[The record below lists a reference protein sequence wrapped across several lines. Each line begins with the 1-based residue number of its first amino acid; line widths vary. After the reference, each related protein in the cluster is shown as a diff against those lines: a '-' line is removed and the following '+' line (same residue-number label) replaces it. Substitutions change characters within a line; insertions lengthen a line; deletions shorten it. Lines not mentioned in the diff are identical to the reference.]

1 MLWRVMTQ
9 GITDIHTHVIFGV
22 DDGAGTLED
31 SIAILKAEKEDD
43 VTRIIA
49 SSHYRRNMFEAKLTD
64 YLRNFEMV
72 KQEAEKLGIELYT
85 GCEYHA
91 NLDMVDGL
99 NSKRHLTMAD
109 TNCVLT
115 EFANGSEKSFI
126 KERCYALLSNGYK
139 PIIAHIERYQVTRKD
154 VNLVKQLIDMGCYVQ
169 VNAQSVIGEDG
180 FLVKQYCRKL
190 LNEDLVHFI
199 GSDAHDVASRHPAMG
214 KCMEYL
220 INKYGRDYAEWIMIN
235 NPQKLIFDRRKG

>member
-1 MLWRVMTQ
+1 MAI
-9 GITDIHTHVIFGV
+9 GITDIHTHLVFGV
-22 DDGAGTLED
+22 DDGASTLDD
-31 SIAILKAEKEDD
+31 SIAILKAEKDD
-43 VTRIIA
+43 GVDRIIA
-49 SSHYRRNMFEAKLTD
+49 SSHYRRNMFEVPLDK
-64 YLRNFEMV
+64 YLANFDTV

-115 EFANGSEKSFI
+115 EFANASEKSFI

-139 PIIAHIERYQVTRKD
+139 PIIAHVERYQATRKD
-154 VNLVKQLIDMGCYVQ
+154 VNLVRRLVDMGCYVQ

-180 FLVKQYCRKL
+180 FLVKQYCKKL
-190 LNEDLVHFI
+190 LNEDLVHFV
-199 GSDAHDVASRHPAMG
+199 GSDAHDVSSRHPVMG

-220 INKYGRDYAEWIMIN
+220 RNKYGNDYAEWIMIN
-235 NPQKLIFDRRKG
+235 NPQELIFDRRKG

>member
-1 MLWRVMTQ
+1 MF
-9 GITDIHTHVIFGV
+9 ITDIHTHLVFGV
-22 DDGAGTLED
+22 DDGARTLDD
-31 SIAILKAEKEDD
+31 SIAILKAEKADG

-49 SSHYRRNMFEAKLTD
+49 SSHYRRNMFEPKLET
-64 YLRNFEMV
+64 YLNNFEII
-72 KQEAEKLGIELYT
+72 KQEAEKLDIELYT

-99 NSKRHLTMAD
+99 RSKRHLTMAD

-139 PIIAHIERYQVTRKD
+139 PIIAHIERYQAARKD
-154 VNLVKQLIDMGCYVQ
+154 VNLVRQLVDMGCYVQ
-169 VNAQSVIGEDG
+169 INSQSVIGEDG
-180 FLVKQYCRKL
+180 FLVKQYCKKL
-190 LNEDLVHFI
+190 INEDLVHFI
-199 GSDAHDVASRHPAMG
+199 GSDTHDVASRHPTMG

-220 INKYGRDYAEWIMIN
+220 SNKYGEDYAEWLMIN
-235 NPQKLIFDRRKG
+235 NPQELIFNRRKG